1 MTEKNYDIDDVANE
15 TNEQAK
21 KQDTKVKVLLTLVS
35 IAVLMVLLIAV
46 LQENVFVSWRKHQN
60 KYRDILQTKA
70 TDDWGKKLAD
80 EYKVQVAQ
88 IYIPELNISDRCIS
102 CHSGIDDPRMTD
114 VPNPYRFHSGDH
126 LKHHDPA
133 KFGCTTCHSGQGRAI
148 EKDDAHGEVD
158 HWLYPRLTKEA
169 VYSSCSR
176 CHFENDLY
184 GGQEDLYAADD
195 TLRLLKREA
204 IDAIIPGFDSSNSLS
219 IVRGKKLVL
228 SAGCLG
234 CHEYRGRGGTLGP
247 DISYTGD
254 KTVHAFVFQ
263 HVNGPHT
270 VPQWLFEHFKRPDL
284 VSPDTLMPDMNLTDR
299 QARDMTNY
307 MLSLH
312 RKTMLAKY
320 TPAPKPIKDT
330 PATGRQLYSMFCSGC
345 HGTDGGGST
354 VRDPKTADAADVPA
368 ELMVPSLNNTDTL
381 SVVSD
386 QYLEAIIR
394 NGRDNTNMIGWSAQK
409 QGNLADQEII
419 ELVKYI
425 RLWQKPPADIGSIAA
440 GRGSE
445 RDGSLIYKQNCA
457 SCHGR
462 QGQGSIGPS
471 LNSRGFLSVASDRF
485 LGLTLIHGRPNTAMP
500 SWRDLDTQRTNDV
513 IAYMRS
519 WQELK
524 SQKDKVMELVAS
536 SRQNSNISAGI
547 GKILYKSNC
556 LTCHGQDGQGD
567 LGPSI
572 STQEFLTLIDD
583 SYLYETL
590 AHGRE
595 GTGMPAWRGFSNED
609 MASLIMYIDKWLGS
623 PRKKLPPTR
632 VNGDRDSGKILFAG
646 MCASCHGDNA
656 EGGLGP
662 QLANHQFLNQANDS
676 MLTVW
681 IGHGKL
687 GTAMQA
693 FLKSKQGMVDLTEF
707 QINNIVAYLRSLE
720 YADLPKINKYFS
732 GRPELGQEW
741 FANFCA
747 SCHGPKG
754 EGASG
759 PSLANHQF
767 LNAASSGYLMAT
779 MATGRDGTEM
789 RPVKDGPQ
797 SILAL
802 DSDQINDVVA
812 YLRSLEYG
820 SAKDD
825 IMHNFVIPWDLE
837 HGRKLYRSNCSG
849 CHGINGKA
857 EKSQKGKLS
866 AWAPELNNKQF
877 LDSATDGFLQATIIN
892 GRQGT
897 SMRPFGLYANGL
909 ADLTPDEVDDV
920 VAYIRNWSNLPL
932 QPMTI
937 PAQRDTEKQT
947 QNEN

>member
-1 MTEKNYDIDDVANE
+1 MTDKNQDMDNFADEVG
-15 TNEQAK
+15 TQAE
-21 KQDTKVKVLLTLVS
+21 KQDAKIKIVMIIVS
-35 IAVLMVLLIAV
+35 IAILAVLAIAV
-46 LQENVFVSWRKHQN
+46 LQENVFVSWRKYQN
-60 KYRDILQTKA
+60 NYRDILQQKA

-80 EYKVQVAQ
+80 EYTVQIAQ
-88 IYIPELNISDRCIS
+88 IYIPELSISDRCIS
-102 CHSGIDDPRMTD
+102 CHRGIDDPRMTD
-114 VPNPYRFHSGDH
+114 VPNPYRFHPGDH
-126 LKHHDPA
+126 LENHDPQE
-133 KFGCTTCHSGQGRAI
+133 FGCTACHSGQGRAI
-148 EKDDAHGEVD
+148 SKDDAHGEVD
-158 HWLYPRLTKEA
+158 HWLYPRLTQEV
-169 VYSSCSR
+169 VYSSCSK
-176 CHFENDLY
+176 CHLENDLY

-195 TLRLLKREA
+195 MLRPLKREA
-204 IDAIIPGFDSSNSLS
+204 IDAIIHGFDSINSLP

-228 SAGCLG
+228 NSGCLG
-234 CHEYRGRGGTLGP
+234 CHKYRGRGGTLGP

-254 KTVHAFVFQ
+254 KTVHDFVFE
-263 HVNGPHT
+263 HVDGPHS
-270 VPQWLFEHFKRPDL
+270 VPQWLFEHFKRPD
-284 VSPDTLMPDMNLTDR
+284 VISPDTLMPDMKLTDR

-312 RKTMLAKY
+312 RKTMPAEY
-320 TPAPKPIKDT
+320 TPAPQSIDDT

-345 HGTDGGGST
+345 HGSDGGGST
-354 VRDPKTADAADVPA
+354 VRDQTTAAAADVPE
-368 ELMVPSLNNTDTL
+368 ELMVPSLNNPDTL

-386 QYLEAIIR
+386 QYLQSIIR
-394 NGRDNTNMIGWSAQK
+394 DGRDNTNMIGWSAHK
-409 QGNLADQEII
+409 QGNLADQEVA

-425 RLWQKPPADIGSIAA
+425 RLWQQPPADISSISAQRGDIHS
-440 GRGSE
+440 GRIMY
-445 RDGSLIYKQNCA
+445 RQNCA
-457 SCHGR
+457 SCHGS

-485 LGLTLIHGRPNTAMP
+485 LGLTMIHGRPDTAMP

-519 WQELK
+519 WHESK
-524 SQKDKVMELVAS
+524 NQKDKVLQLLLPSEPDANVS
-536 SRQNSNISAGI
+536 VGI
-547 GKILYKSNC
+547 GKIMYESNC
-556 LTCHGQDGQGD
+556 LTCHGQNGQGD

-609 MASLIMYIDKWLGS
+609 MASLIMYIDKWLTS
-623 PRKKLPPTR
+623 PRKNLPPTR
-632 VNGDRDSGKILFAG
+632 VDGDRDAGEILFGG
-646 MCASCHGDNA
+646 MCASCHGENA

-662 QLANHQFLNQANDS
+662 QLANHQFLSQTTDL

-681 IGHGKL
+681 ISHGKL

-693 FLKSKQGMVDLTEF
+693 FLKSRQGIVDLTEY
-707 QINNIVAYLRSLE
+707 QVYNIVAYLRSLE
-720 YADLPKINKYFS
+720 HADLPQINKYSS
-732 GRPELGQEW
+732 GRPDRGQEW
-741 FANFCA
+741 FATFCS

-767 LNAASSGYLMAT
+767 LKAASSGYLLAT

-802 DSDQINDVVA
+802 DSNQINDVVA
-812 YLRSLEYG
+812 YLRTFEYG
-820 SAKDD
+820 SAQDE

-837 HGRKLYRSNCSG
+837 HGRKLYKSNCSG
-849 CHGINGKA
+849 CHGINGKT
-857 EKSQKGKLS
+857 EESQQGKLS

-897 SMRPFGLYANGL
+897 SMRSFGLYSNGL
-909 ADLTPDEVDDV
+909 VDLTPDEVDDL
-920 VAYIRNWSNLPL
+920 VAYIRSWSNLPL

-937 PAQRDTEKQT
+937 PAQRETEKQT